1 MGIGTSITINNEIDF
16 LGTMSD
22 IYAHTY
28 ESYKKFNDEPV
39 IKEAEEKVAPKSI
52 FSIRFYTDENE
63 REHAKILETV
73 KEDEEKAQS
82 IAIRLKL

>member
-28 ESYKKFNDEPV
+28 VHYSQVSGHNY
-39 IKEAEEKVAPKSI
+39 
-52 FSIRFYTDENE
+52 
-63 REHAKILETV
+63 
-73 KEDEEKAQS
+73 
-82 IAIRLKL
+82 